1 MIVGFCLYFVLQATK
16 EKKKKFI
23 LSLVIYIL
31 VPEFFAY
38 LYLECIAL
46 DQGYEIQQQD
56 QG

>member
-16 EKKKKFI
+16 EKKVYTLFSY
-23 LSLVIYIL
+23 LHFL
-31 VPEFFAY
+31 EFFAY
-38 LYLECIAL
+38 LYLMKCIAL